1 MSAKY
6 ISMDPEKEINKI
18 GFGFLRLP
26 QVEDKEDKKICDWE
40 KINKLVDR
48 YFELG
53 GKYIDTAYTYLD
65 GQSEMAVKKC
75 VVERKPRDS
84 FFLSVFILRTQL
96 AEPIGES
103 PAGQDQP
110 SEGEGA

>member
-1 MSAKY
+1 MSDTY
-6 ISMDPEKEINKI
+6 ISMNPEMEINKI

-26 QVEDKEDKKICDWE
+26 QVEDKEDKKICDWD

-65 GQSEMAVKKC
+65 GQSEMAVKNVWLSENQGTVSSC
-75 VVERKPRDS
+75 RKNSRDTS
-84 FFLSVFILRTQL
+84 
-96 AEPIGES
+96 AS
-103 PAGQDQP
+103 PMKTVRNTSRKNWSDAG
-110 SEGEGA
+110 